1 MNTVQIVGLFLT
13 VSAFLLWGIGLVNR
27 EKGRNFRPLPAVIL
41 LLVAIGFHVLLPAF
55 VPEDKVPDLVSFGGK
70 IMDQLVMA
78 LINFGIGLLVDAG
91 YLTAK
96 KYQHPKVYWVP
107 GVMALLLAFGFFML
121 SKGWQKV
128 SGLWEGKGRETTTS
142 ILLELGPDDKIEE
155 LKKVLCKYKADYEK
169 AFPTVSLKEDEDLAQ
184 YYLIYVDTLFKN
196 SLITELKLDTSNVDN
211 AEVNDFVKLDD
222 PKSEDGFETSRSTY
236 SANDPYLNR
245 QWFAEQLEYE
255 EVYKLLQ
262 NKTPKRKAKVAILDT
277 GVDKNHEDINS
288 TFGESPA
295 TEDNHGH
302 GTHCAG
308 LAGAVTNNAK
318 GIGSMNW
325 EGRFIELKGYAAL
338 GTDGSGSYETIAQAI
353 IDAAKEG
360 ADVISMSLGGP
371 APFGAPKV
379 LKDAVKFALK
389 KNAIVVV
396 AAGNSNM
403 DARFYSP
410 ANIPG
415 VICVA
420 ATDEMGNRASFSN
433 INTSLKMPIAAPGTN
448 IFSSIPGSQYASFN
462 GTSMATPIVSG
473 LIGIMRSFNPDLN
486 ATGAYQVLKGK
497 GKAKGNADETG
508 NLIQP
513 VATISSVL

>member
-1 MNTVQIVGLFLT
+1 MFTVQIVGLFLT
-13 VSAFLLWGIGLVNR
+13 ISAFLLWGIGLVNR
-27 EKGRNFRPLPAVIL
+27 EKGKNFRPLPAVIL

-70 IMDQLVMA
+70 IMDQLAMV
-78 LINFGIGLLVDAG
+78 LINFGIGLLIDAG

-107 GVMALLLAFGFFML
+107 GVMALLLALGIFML

-128 SGLWEGKGRETTTS
+128 SGLWEGEGSQTQAS
-142 ILLELGPDDKIEE
+142 ILLEIGPDDEIDEF
-155 LKKVLCKYKADYEK
+155 KKVFCKYKARYEQ
-169 AFPTVSLKEDEDLAQ
+169 AFPSVSLQEDEDLAQ
-184 YYLIYVDTLFKN
+184 YYLVYVDTIFKN

-211 AEVNDFVKLDD
+211 VESNEFVKLDD
-222 PKSEDGFETSRSTY
+222 PSGENKFETGTASY

-245 QWFAEQLEYE
+245 QWFAEQLQYE
-255 EVYKLLQ
+255 EVYLMLK

-288 TFGESPA
+288 TFGDSPA

-308 LAGAVTNNAK
+308 LAGAVTNNRK
-318 GIGSMNW
+318 GIGSLNW
-325 EGRFIELKGYAAL
+325 EGKFIELKGYAAL

-353 IDAAKEG
+353 VDAAKEG

-420 ATDEMGNRASFSN
+420 ATDENGNRASFSN
-433 INTSLKMPIAAPGTN
+433 TNTSLKMPIAAPGTN
-448 IFSSIPGSQYASFN
+448 IFSSIPGSQYTSFN

-473 LIGIMRSFNPDLN
+473 LVGIMRSFNPDLK
-486 ATGAYQVLKGK
+486 AEDAYQLLKSK
-497 GKAKGNADETG
+497 GKAGGNAGETG

-513 VATISSVL
+513 VATLSSVL